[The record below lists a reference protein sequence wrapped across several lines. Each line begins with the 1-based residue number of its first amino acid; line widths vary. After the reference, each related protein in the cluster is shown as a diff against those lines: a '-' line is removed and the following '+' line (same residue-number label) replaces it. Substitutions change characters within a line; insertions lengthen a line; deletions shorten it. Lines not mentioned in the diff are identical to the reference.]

1 MNPTTLIQTAS
12 VVFLATLAMTVAYLL
27 LTRRINLHGL
37 LHDHN
42 DGRLS
47 PGRIQ
52 ALLATIYGSASY
64 LMTALTNHGAG
75 ALPPVPNELLA
86 IVGGSH
92 SLYLGG
98 KLGSMLQR
106 KFNLNGITRKE

>member
-1 MNPTTLIQTAS
+1 MNPTTLIRVSS
-12 VVFLATLAMTVAYLL
+12 VVFLAMLAMTVAYLL
-27 LTRRINLHGL
+27 LTRRINLNGL
-37 LHDHN
+37 LYDHI

-52 ALLATIYGSASY
+52 ALVATIYGSASY
-64 LMTALTNHGAG
+64 LMTVLTNQGAG
-75 ALPPVPNELLA
+75 ALPPVSNELLA

-98 KLGSMLQR
+98 KLASMLQR
-106 KFNLNGITRKE
+106 KFNLNSNTR